1 MGNLQVTALECLKVT
16 GISEDNSEW
25 LPLPSTFTTP
35 DFPVNNDDITK
46 SSQLRKRKYLKYVI
60 N

>member
-46 SSQLRKRKYLKYVI
+46 SSQLR
-60 N
+60 